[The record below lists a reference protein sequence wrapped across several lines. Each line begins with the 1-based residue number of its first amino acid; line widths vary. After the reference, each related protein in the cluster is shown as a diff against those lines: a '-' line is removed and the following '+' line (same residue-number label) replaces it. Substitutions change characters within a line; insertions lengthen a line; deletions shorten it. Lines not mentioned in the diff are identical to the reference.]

1 MMQSSNE
8 QSILLQR
15 QQESS
20 LGVIKDK
27 VGYVRPSSFGE
38 AITQNKQTLLD
49 VRKAGGIKKLTGWVM
64 GRLIALFTYVGAF
77 EPITDYQVQ
86 LLATRICSKFYYFTP
101 AELDYFFVKFEDGD
115 YGVLYVGKYGV
126 NPQVVM
132 KALLKYEEELQVAK
146 EEEASKKSLREISK
160 KRLEYK
166 QKAVSWE
173 EYCKMN
179 DIVGKPNPLSEILE
193 KTKT

>member
-1 MMQSSNE
+1 M
-8 QSILLQR
+8 LQR

-20 LGVIKDK
+20 LTILKDND
-27 VGYVRPSSFGE
+27 GYVRPSSFGE
-38 AITQNKQTLLD
+38 AIAKNSQTLLD

-86 LLATRICSKFYYFTP
+86 LLATRICAKFYYFTP

-132 KALLKYEEELQVAK
+132 KALLKYEEELQVAR
-146 EEEASKKSLREISK
+146 EEEKSKRTLQETAKARSEEAK
-160 KRLEYK
+160 
-166 QKAVSWE
+166 KAVTWE
-173 EYCKMN
+173 EYCEKAEIKN
-179 DIVGKPNPLSEILE
+179 RTSPLEGID
-193 KTKT
+193 KGAHIR

>member
-1 MMQSSNE
+1 M
-8 QSILLQR
+8 LQR

-20 LGVIKDK
+20 LTILKDND
-27 VGYVRPSSFGE
+27 GYVRPSSFGE
-38 AITQNKQTLLD
+38 AIAKNSQTLLD

-86 LLATRICSKFYYFTP
+86 LLATRICAKFYYFTP

-132 KALLKYEEELQVAK
+132 KALLKYEEELQEARA
-146 EEEASKKSLREISK
+146 EEESKKSLQEIQK
-160 KRLEYK
+160 KRQEEK
-166 QKAVSWE
+166 EKAVSWE
-173 EYCKMN
+173 EYCERKG
-179 DIVGKPNPLSEILE
+179 IEGKPNPLDGILN
-193 KTKT
+193 KTKQSQ